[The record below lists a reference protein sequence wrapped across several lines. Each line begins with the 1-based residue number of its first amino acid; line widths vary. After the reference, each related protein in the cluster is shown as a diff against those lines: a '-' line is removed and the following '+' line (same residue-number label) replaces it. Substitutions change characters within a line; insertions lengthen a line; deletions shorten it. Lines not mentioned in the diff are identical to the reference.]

1 MGECVRM
8 FSHLPSYRTERRL
21 WEQKDELPY
30 RGVPSHRKKPLRG
43 QLESGERLFIIRSL
57 GLLLKR

>member
-1 MGECVRM
+1 M

-43 QLESGERLFIIRSL
+43 QLESGERLFILRSL